1 MNAIFEKIDSGAEL
15 GREDLKAMLS
25 LEAGE
30 PSQSLFER
38 AYKVKLDYIG
48 AKVHFRGLVEFSNVC
63 EKNCY
68 YCGIRRDNKAT
79 ERYTMTSEEIIRAA
93 VWAHESKYGSVV
105 LQSGERTDK
114 FFIDS
119 VERLLHDIRKATGG
133 VLGITICLGE
143 QTEETYRRWFAAG
156 AHRYLLRIE
165 TSNPEL
171 YRKLHPADHSFD
183 ARLECI
189 RTLQRIGYQVGTGV
203 MIGLPG
209 QTLDDLAGDLLF
221 FRDMDIDML
230 GMGPYIVHE
239 QTPLASEFPAFDQAK
254 ESQLNLGL
262 KMIASARIFLK
273 DVNIASTTALQAL
286 REDGRELGLKAGAN
300 VIMPNITDV
309 KYRESYQL
317 YQGKPCLNED
327 RGLCKGCLQR
337 RIESIGETIAF
348 NEWGDPP
355 HFYERVKKARA
366 NENKA

>member
-1 MNAIFEKIDSGAEL
+1 MPDIFEKIDSGAPL
-15 GREDLKAMLS
+15 GREELKEMLS
-25 LEAGE
+25 LPDGA
-30 PSQSLFER
+30 PSQALFER
-38 AYKVKLDYIG
+38 AYKVKLEHIG
-48 AKVHFRGLVEFSNVC
+48 PKVFFRGLVEFSNVC

-68 YCGIRRDNKAT
+68 YCGIRRDNKETA
-79 ERYTMTSEEIIRAA
+79 RYTMTSEEIVRAA
-93 VWAHESKYGSVV
+93 VWAHESKYGSIV

-119 VERLLHDIRKATGG
+119 VEKLLHDIKKATSG
-133 VLGITICLGE
+133 VLGVTICLGE

-171 YRKLHPADHSFD
+171 YKKLHPADHSFE
-183 ARLECI
+183 ARLACLK
-189 RTLQRIGYQVGTGV
+189 TLQRIGYQVGTGV
-203 MIGLPG
+203 MIGLPH

-221 FRDMDIDML
+221 FRDMDIDMI

-239 QTPLASEFPAFDQAK
+239 RTPLASEFPAFDQAK
-254 ESQLNLGL
+254 EAQLNLGL
-262 KMIASARIFLK
+262 KMIASARILLT

-286 REDGRELGLKAGAN
+286 RDDGRELGLKAGAN

-317 YQGKPCLNED
+317 YQGKPCMNED

-348 NEWGDPP
+348 NEWGDPV
-355 HFYERVKKARA
+355 HFYERLRKAKA
-366 NENKA
+366 NEDKA